1 MKDMD
6 RIKIGDVWYVR
17 EDKMPTSI
25 EVKEELE
32 LIMSREVMIETD
44 VVLVQGTVLE
54 NEDTH
59 TGLNGEPLRKK
70 FSMAA
75 LEITFKNSERDTEY
89 WDNDVFLS
97 GVASRQ
103 EEHMKEFIDVDEHTT
118 RVAIAVI
125 DKMRELKYI

>member
-1 MKDMD
+1 MKDID

-54 NEDTH
+54 NEDAH
-59 TGLNGEPLRKK
+59 TGLNEMDNRKE

-103 EEHMKEFIDVDEHTT
+103 EEHMKEFIDVDKHTT